1 MVAVSVPDLLGSSE
15 PFYSHFFLPLRIRGN
30 LLGPIHYHGRSTAMR
45 VAQRFSPAVVV
56 FFLFLTTRSTVF
68 SFAFRLFPS
77 VLAILVEFTSHMAV
91 RAISS
96 FPRMIGT
103 LFPILDMLAQHLGL
117 VFSGMGITLAFSSC
131 FAFAFALL
139 RSSGCICSLSRL
151 GSFGQSSTRRPA
163 CICWMMTIRT
173 VWPIALSVLFHPK
186 ANWRTT
192 RVWILLNRRYVRRTF
207 TLFAFTFAFL
217 RRELPS
223 FRFLESFVQLRITFG
238 ITFGLCLVIS
248 FLRCHCMLLACSAR
262 CIECSF
268 ACLDY
273 FQFDKDLVAFFP
285 SFWLTHGRSSCSVRS
300 GSSVQTNLF
309 SKSRSDL
316 LYISDELFCRDH
328 SEPDLFHVLA
338 GSLPSC
344 LELDGTHLLMLIQSV
359 PFASHS
365 KLPLNSCFQKL
376 VEPLFDGFIHLSMG
390 SIFLHSVFSF
400 LHYVFVDD
408 QARA

>member
-1 MVAVSVPDLLGSSE
+1 
-15 PFYSHFFLPLRIRGN
+15 
-30 LLGPIHYHGRSTAMR
+30 
-45 VAQRFSPAVVV
+45 
-56 FFLFLTTRSTVF
+56 
-68 SFAFRLFPS
+68 
-77 VLAILVEFTSHMAV
+77 MAV

-103 LFPILDMLAQHLGL
+103 LFPILDMLTQHLGL
-117 VFSGMGITLAFSSC
+117 VFSGRGVTLAFSSC

-139 RSSGCICSLSRL
+139 RSCDCICSLSRL

-173 VWPIALSVLFHPK
+173 VWSIALSVLFHPE

-223 FRFLESFVQLRITFG
+223 FRFLESLVQLRITFG
-238 ITFGLCLVIS
+238 ITFGLCLVVS
-248 FLRCHCMLLACSAR
+248 FLRCHYILLACSAR

-285 SFWLTHGRSSCSVRS
+285 SFWNSHGRSSCPVRS

-309 SKSRSDL
+309 SKRRPDL
-316 LYISDELFCRDH
+316 LYISDELLCRDY
-328 SEPDLFHVLA
+328 SEPDLLHVLA

-344 LELDGTHLLMLIQSV
+344 FELDRTHLLMLIQSV

-376 VEPLFDGFIHLSMG
+376 VEPLLDGGIHFSMG
-390 SIFLHSVFSF
+390 PVLVHSVFSF
-400 LHYVFVDD
+400 LHDVFVDD
-408 QARA
+408 QAGA